1 MRGMMMSD
9 PNIEEFYGRVARIER
24 DHANGVS
31 FVAEGTLGRVPE
43 RRSARR
49 GAALIRSFAF
59 LMVLLVAFKAV
70 LMDQVG
76 EATYRDKIAALQ
88 SGSVPERISGAII
101 APDALSVWLAGLI
114 GRL

>member
-1 MRGMMMSD
+1 MSD

-43 RRSARR
+43 RRGARR

-59 LMVLLVAFKAV
+59 VLVLLVVFKAV

-76 EATYRDKIAALQ
+76 ETTYRDNIAALEA
-88 SGSVPERISGAII
+88 GNLMERITATL
-101 APDALSVWLAGLI
+101 ARPDALSVWLAGLI